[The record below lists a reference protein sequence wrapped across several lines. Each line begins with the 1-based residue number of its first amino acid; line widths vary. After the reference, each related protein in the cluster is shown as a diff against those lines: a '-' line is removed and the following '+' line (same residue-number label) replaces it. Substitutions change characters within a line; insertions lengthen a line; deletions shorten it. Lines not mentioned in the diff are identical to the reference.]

1 MPHDKL
7 QTVLTLDAGGTNFVF
22 SAIRDNIEIIQP
34 IELPAYPDDLQQC
47 LKVIVFGFNEAI
59 SRIDGEPAAI
69 SFAFPGP
76 ADYINGIIGDLPNF
90 PAFRGGVALGPYLMN
105 KFKIPVFINN
115 DGNLFAYGEALAGV
129 LPEVNRQLESAGNP
143 KRYSNLLAVTLGT
156 GFGGVVVINNQL
168 LLGDNGC
175 GGDVWLSANKLD
187 NRLLAEEG
195 VSIRAVTRVYNE
207 LTGKRTTLTPKE
219 IYEIAKGIGDGDREA
234 AVKSFETLGE
244 VAGYTIAESL
254 NIVDGI
260 VVIGGGIANAHE
272 FILPSLIREM
282 KGYRETMSGVKFP
295 RLQMEVYNLEDEKEH
310 AAFLKDDSF
319 SVIVPESG
327 REVIYQSVKKI
338 GVAVSRI
345 GTNNAIALGAYNYA
359 LNNL

>member
-47 LKVIVFGFNEAI
+47 WKSLCSGSGGDQPDRQ
-59 SRIDGEPAAI
+59 SRQQSVSHSLA
-69 SFAFPGP
+69 
-76 ADYINGIIGDLPNF
+76 ADYINDHRGSAKF
-90 PAFRGGVALGPYLMN
+90 PAFGGVIGSLHDEQV
-105 KFKIPVFINN
+105 KIPVFINN

-156 GFGGVVVINNQL
+156 GFGGGVVINNQL

-319 SVIVPESG
+319 SVIVPESC